1 MEQKT
6 QGLTYFTVRDT
17 ARGCN
22 RPIKIWMRGEDFC
35 WIDDD
40 ETLYILSKGNLN
52 RSKRKPNLIWT
63 WILETGFK
71 VTNEV
76 SDLQSLQEKL
86 ADLDCDQKYLVN
98 GVPRWVR
105 LRITSI
111 LTDFV
116 AFDVM
121 HHAVQGPSS
130 TIKMTK
136 KKCPLKQKE
145 ERLQVFVAVSA
156 RDLVS
161 AGSLDRVRYPDYHR
175 PHN

>member
-1 MEQKT
+1 M
-6 QGLTYFTVRDT
+6 
-17 ARGCN
+17 
-22 RPIKIWMRGEDFC
+22 
-35 WIDDD
+35 
-40 ETLYILSKGNLN
+40 
-52 RSKRKPNLIWT
+52 
-63 WILETGFK
+63 
-71 VTNEV
+71 TNEV

-130 TIKMTK
+130 TRNLTK
-136 KKCPLKQKE
+136 KKCPLKQIE
-145 ERLQVFVAVSA
+145 EVQVFEPVSA
-156 RDLVS
+156 RDLVNR
-161 AGSLDRVRYPDYHR
+161 GVLDRILY
-175 PHN
+175 N